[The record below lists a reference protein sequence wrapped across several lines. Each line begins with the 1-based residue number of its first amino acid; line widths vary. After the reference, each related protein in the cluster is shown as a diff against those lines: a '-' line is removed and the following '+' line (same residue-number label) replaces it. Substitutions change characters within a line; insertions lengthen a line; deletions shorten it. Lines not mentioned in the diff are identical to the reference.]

1 MKYNTGKK
9 KQIIA
14 FLSANSNT
22 AFTLE
27 EISERFTEGGKGKST
42 VYRIVSELVEEAAVK
57 RISDGKTRHC
67 SYQYIGSTE
76 CKSHLHLKCRSCG
89 KLIHLD
95 KSVSESFTAAVRE
108 NGGFMLE
115 DGCILFGKC
124 ENCKIP
130 VKSHNHTHGG
140 GCV

>member
-9 KQIIA
+9 QQILE
-14 FLSANSNT
+14 FLSSNSHL

-27 EISERFTEGGKGKST
+27 EISESVAPGGKGKST
-42 VYRIVSELVEEAAVK
+42 VYRIVSELVESAVVK

-67 SYQYIGSTE
+67 SYQYIGNGE
-76 CKSHLHLKCRSCG
+76 CKSHLHLKCRDCG

-95 KSVSESFTAAVRE
+95 KDVSDNFTSALRKS
-108 NGGFMLE
+108 GGFMLE

-124 ENCKIP
+124 TSCE
-130 VKSHNHTHGG
+130 HTDEKEHHHEG
-140 GCV
+140 GCR

>member
-9 KQIIA
+9 QQILE
-14 FLSANSNT
+14 FLSSNSHL

-27 EISERFTEGGKGKST
+27 EISESVAPGGKGKST
-42 VYRIVSELVEEAAVK
+42 VYSIVSELVEGAVVK

-67 SYQYIGSTE
+67 SYQYIGNGE
-76 CKSHLHLKCRSCG
+76 CKSHLHLKCRDCG

-95 KSVSESFTAAVRE
+95 KDVSDNFTSALRES
-108 NGGFMLE
+108 GGFMLE

-124 ENCKIP
+124 TNCE
-130 VKSHNHTHGG
+130 HTDEKEHHHKG
-140 GCV
+140 GCR

>member
-9 KQIIA
+9 KQILD
-14 FLSANSNT
+14 FLSANAHS

-27 EISERFTEGGKGKST
+27 EISESIAPDGKGKST
-42 VYRIVSELVEEAAVK
+42 VYRIVSELVEAAVVK

-67 SYQYIGSTE
+67 SYQYVGNSE
-76 CKSHLHLKCRSCG
+76 CKSHLHLKCRDCG

-95 KSVSESFTAAVRE
+95 KSVSESFASALRD

-124 ENCKIP
+124 TRCEDTE
-130 VKSHNHTHGG
+130 SHSHCHEG
-140 GCV
+140 GCL